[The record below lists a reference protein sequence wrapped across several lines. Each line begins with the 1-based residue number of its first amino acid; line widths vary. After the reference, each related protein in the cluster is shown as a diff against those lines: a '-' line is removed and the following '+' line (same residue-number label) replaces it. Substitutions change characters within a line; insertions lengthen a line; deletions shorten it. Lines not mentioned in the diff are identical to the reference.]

1 MTVSNAKTIC
11 VAKSD
16 ERRGNLVRGQFGG
29 ATVSTPSM
37 KYDVENEPM
46 AIETFATSFLD
57 KGITC
62 EDTGMWVN
70 GGYPGIGA
78 SPDGLLFDANTNSRG
93 VP

>member
-1 MTVSNAKTIC
+1 MDN
-11 VAKSD
+11 
-16 ERRGNLVRGQFGG
+16 FGG

-62 EDTGMWVN
+62 VDTGMWVN
-70 GGYPGIGA
+70 GRYPGIGA
-78 SPDGLLFDANTNSRG
+78 SPDGLIFYANTNSRG